1 MSMSNFNSSGNF
13 LNNIPPVTRHL
24 LIINVLCWIAC
35 IALKKEG
42 VDLLET
48 FSLHFWGSSAFN
60 PVQLVTYMFLHAPF
74 PNIEHILF
82 NMFTL
87 YMFGRIL
94 EMYWGPKFFLFFYI
108 MTGLGA
114 GLIQELTWM
123 YDLRPFLSQFEN
135 YTLPIYTEDHQMLYT
150 EDDVMAFVDEGLSCF
165 RTVGASGAVFGILTA
180 FAMKFP
186 NQPIYLFFIPVPLK
200 AKYVMIGTAAL
211 ELLLGVRSVGDGIAH
226 FAHLGGALVG
236 LILVLWWNKFYVPNR

>member
-1 MSMSNFNSSGNF
+1 MPNFNLSTNF

-42 VDLLET
+42 VDLLAT
-48 FSLHFWGSSAFN
+48 FSLHYWDCSAFN
-60 PVQLVTYMFLHAPF
+60 PVQLFTYMFLHAPY
-74 PNIEHILF
+74 PNITHILF
-82 NMFTL
+82 NMFAL
-87 YMFGRIL
+87 YMFGRVL

-114 GLIQELTWM
+114 GVIQELTWM
-123 YDLRPFLSQFEN
+123 YDLQPFLSQFEN
-135 YTLPIYTEDHQMLYT
+135 ISLPIYTEDQQMLYT
-150 EDDVMAFVDEGLSCF
+150 ESDVSAYLDDELSCLQ
-165 RTVGASGAVFGILTA
+165 TVGASGAIFGILTA

-186 NQPIYLFFIPVPLK
+186 NQPVYIYFIPVPIK
-200 AKYVMIGTAAL
+200 AKYVMIGTAVL
-211 ELLLGVRSVGDGIAH
+211 ELFLGVSSISDGIAH

-236 LILVLWWNKFYVPNR
+236 LILVLWWNKFYIPNR